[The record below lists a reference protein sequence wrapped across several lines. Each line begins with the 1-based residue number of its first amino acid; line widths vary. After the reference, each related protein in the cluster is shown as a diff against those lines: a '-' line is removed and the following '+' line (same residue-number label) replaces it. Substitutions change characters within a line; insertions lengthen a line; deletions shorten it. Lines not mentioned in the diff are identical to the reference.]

1 MDESRRKW
9 LLVVLGAFCI
19 GAAMRIAYVPYQIH
33 LAQKKADKDATEAA
47 AKAEELRAHPSSR
60 VLELLNRSDA
70 SPPRLNGD
78 FPCVFAAVTGS
89 GVAPQLGNCTVPT
102 QHSGPVDR
110 FELDLRYGNFVLR
123 QSDLYLSD
131 VFDVPLT
138 RSYNSRDYLHQNR
151 VHAFG
156 KNTNHPYD
164 IALLGT
170 RNPYT
175 YNIVAL
181 EDGDYL
187 FFARVSEG
195 VGYADGVFQH
205 TETSTNFYKAVTE
218 WNGDGWTTW
227 LTDGSSIRF
236 PEAYGATNMAQGA
249 PTQMRDA
256 QGNMLKFLRDA
267 QRNLLEI
274 RTPHQHSIQFK
285 YDEQSRITH
294 AQDDQGT
301 WADYRY
307 NENGML
313 MDAILSSG
321 HQRHYSYDGVLMTLI
336 EDENKKVLLHNSFQG
351 RVLIRQDFGNGR
363 IYSYFY
369 TPSTD
374 DHYFGNVE
382 VTQPDGT
389 MTKVGTADS
398 VPNSVKNPPH

>member
-1 MDESRRKW
+1 MQETRRKW
-9 LLVVLGAFCI
+9 LLVVLGACCI
-19 GAAMRIAYVPYQIH
+19 GAAVRIGYVPYEIH
-33 LAQKKADKDATEAA
+33 LADEKAEKTAAEAA
-47 AKAEELRAHPSSR
+47 AKAEDLRAHLSSR
-60 VLELLNRSDA
+60 IPELLNRSDA

-78 FPCVFAAVTGS
+78 FPCVVAAITGS
-89 GVAPQLGNCTVPT
+89 DVALQLGNCTMPT
-102 QHSGPVDR
+102 QRSGPVDR

-138 RSYNSRDYLHQNR
+138 RSYNSRDYLHANR

-170 RNPYT
+170 RNPYS
-175 YNIVAL
+175 YNMVAL
-181 EDGDYL
+181 EDGDFL

-205 TETSTNFYKAVTE
+205 TETSTSFYKAVTA

-227 LTDGSSIRF
+227 LADGSSIQF
-236 PEAYGATNMAQGA
+236 PEAYQATNMAQGA
-249 PTQMRDA
+249 PTEMRDA
-256 QGNMLKFLRDA
+256 HGNVLRFLRDE

-274 RTPHQHSIQFK
+274 RTPHQRSIKFK
-285 YDEQSRITH
+285 YDGQSRITH
-294 AQDDQGT
+294 AEDDQGN

-313 MDAILSSG
+313 IDAILSSG
-321 HQRHYSYDGVLMTLI
+321 HQRHYSYDGVLMTMI
-336 EDENKKVLLHNSFQG
+336 EDENKKVLLRNSFQG

-369 TPSTD
+369 TPSID
-374 DHYFGNVE
+374 EHYFGNVE

-389 MTKVGTADS
+389 TINVGTGDY
-398 VPNSVKNPPH
+398 VPNIVKNPPN